1 MQLIDYS
8 QTSTWNAAFVL
19 GIIAVMVLAA
29 IYLRRYKL
37 FHKSLLPTAVLGGFL
52 MLIVKLVGVKAG
64 IFHTDHEAYIKFNNV
79 LQVLTYHGIA
89 VGFIA
94 MSLRTPSGD
103 TKKGGHL
110 VGPKSGAIIVSSY
123 MIQGLVG
130 LTISLVLSYTVMPK
144 LFRASGILLPM
155 GYGQGPGQANNF
167 GTTFEELG
175 FAGGHSFGLAI
186 AAAGY
191 LSACIVG
198 VIYLNYLS
206 RKGRIKRGE
215 YEPVA
220 GSVTVDNP
228 DEITEST
235 ASESLDRLSLQL
247 AIVMGIYLATSVL
260 TRCLTEGIGAISE
273 GAKNAVGNILWG
285 FNFMVGS
292 ALAIAVRAIFRK
304 RFEAKPKS
312 LQKQDNYLLSR
323 ISGLAFDAMI
333 VAGIGSIELEQL
345 AGLWVPFLLM
355 AVAGAAVTFLHLR
368 FVCRR
373 VYSDYYNEGMLSMYG
388 MMTGTISSGVILL
401 REIDPQLKTP
411 AANNLIIGSSYAIL
425 LGAILMVFVGMAPK
439 SDVLTFVTFGL
450 ILIYYIILMLFI
462 CKAGRKAEKEP
473 EKVAEE
479 TAE

>member
-8 QTSTWNAAFVL
+8 QTSTWNAVLVL
-19 GIIAVMVLAA
+19 GIIAVMILVA
-29 IYLRRYKL
+29 IHLRRYKV

-64 IFHTDHEAYIKFNNV
+64 VFHTDSEAYIKFNNV

-94 MSLRTPSGD
+94 MSLRTPNSD
-103 TKKGGHL
+103 VKKGDKL

-130 LTISLVLSYTVMPK
+130 LAISIGLSYTVMPK

-167 GTTFEELG
+167 GTTFEGMG
-175 FAGGHSFGLAI
+175 FVGGHSFGLAI

-198 VIYLNYLS
+198 VVYLNYLS
-206 RKGRIKRGE
+206 RKGRIRRGE

-228 DEITEST
+228 NEITET

-247 AIVMGIYLATSVL
+247 AIVMGIYLVTYVL
-260 TRCLTEGIGAISE
+260 TLGVTEGLGAISE
-273 GAKNAVGNILWG
+273 GAKNAVGNLLWG

-292 ALAIAVRAIFRK
+292 ALAIATRAIFRK
-304 RFEAKPKS
+304 RFEARPKD
-312 LQKQDNYLLSR
+312 LKKQDNYLLSR

-333 VAGIGSIELEQL
+333 VAGIGSIEPEQL
-345 AGLWVPFLLM
+345 SGLWVPFLLM

-373 VYSDYYNEGMLSMYG
+373 VYPDYYNEGMLSMYG

-411 AANNLIIGSSYAIL
+411 AANHLIIGSSYAIL
-425 LGAILMVFVGMAPK
+425 LGAVLMVFVGMAPK
-439 SDVLTFVTFGL
+439 SEVLTFVTFGL
-450 ILIYYIILMLFI
+450 IFIYYIILMLFL
-462 CKAGRKAEKEP
+462 CKAGRKP
-473 EKVAEE
+473 EKQQEKDAEE